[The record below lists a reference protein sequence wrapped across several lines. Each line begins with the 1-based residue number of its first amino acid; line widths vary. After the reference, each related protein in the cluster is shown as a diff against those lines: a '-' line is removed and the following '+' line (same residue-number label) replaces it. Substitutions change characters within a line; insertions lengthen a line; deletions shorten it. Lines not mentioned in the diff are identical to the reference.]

1 MKDIKRHFAVTFA
14 SQIITTLQ
22 GIVVMPLVIRTAGIT
37 VYGASVVWPN
47 ALASIFVCTYFGVGY
62 SYRRKLASA
71 DGVAERRTLF
81 EPQYTYQLTFL
92 ALICVLAS
100 AAALLFG
107 TRFSEGEISV
117 SIWVPIL
124 WLAVHFLFFQ
134 TQEYFRNTLRFDY
147 FNLINILSN
156 VLFVASVVAW
166 SFSGHPMTLTTLLL
180 LTAATKAVATLPWTA
195 MLVGEIG
202 VPRLR
207 LPWRTIIADAK
218 VGWPLFLDYFSI
230 TLLAFG
236 DRYLIT
242 IFLSIADAGR
252 YQPGYQLATLLMFI
266 PRCGDMLLTPILGRL
281 VDSGEQAG
289 AQRLSSDFLHFFLMI
304 AIPFA
309 VGAALA
315 GPSIVA
321 LLANNQTAEA
331 SRWVT
336 CLVVVGTA
344 LYGVSVLYYQGA
356 YVLGR
361 MRLVMIANLIGVSL
375 NIALNTVLLYL
386 FRNLTVAALAS
397 LLSYGATTL
406 YVVLALRQDWSFQL
420 DWGRIGKFVLAML
433 VMAGALLLAGLRPL
447 SVSTLSLWSLVGVI
461 GLGAALYFAVLA
473 LIGGLG
479 LQAIARIAANRSTVA
494 LSTEI
499 REETIA

>member
-1 MKDIKRHFAVTFA
+1 
-14 SQIITTLQ
+14 
-22 GIVVMPLVIRTAGIT
+22 MPLIIRSAGIA

-47 ALASIFVCTYFGVGY
+47 ALASIFVFTYFGVGY
-62 SYRRKLASA
+62 SYRRKLASV
-71 DGVAERRTLF
+71 DGATERRTLF
-81 EPQYTYQLTFL
+81 EPQFTYQLTFL
-92 ALICVLAS
+92 ALICALVS
-100 AAALLFG
+100 TTALLFG
-107 TRFSEGEISV
+107 TRFSEGNVSV

-156 VLFVASVVAW
+156 ILFVLSVAIW
-166 SFSGHPMTLTTLLL
+166 SFSGHRMTLTILLL
-180 LTAATKAVATLPWTA
+180 LTTAMKAVATLPWA
-195 MLVGEIG
+195 ALLVGEIG
-202 VPRLR
+202 IPRLR
-207 LPWRTIIADAK
+207 LPWRSILADAK

-242 IFLSIADAGR
+242 FFMSIADAGR
-252 YQPGYQLATLLMFI
+252 YQPGYQLAALLMFI
-266 PRCGDMLLTPILGRL
+266 PRCGDMLLPPILSRL
-281 VDSGEQAG
+281 VDSGERVG
-289 AQRLSSDFLHFFLMI
+289 AQLLASDFLHFFLMI

-321 LLANNQTAEA
+321 LLANRETAEA

-386 FRNLTVAALAS
+386 FHNLTVAALAS
-397 LLSYGATTL
+397 LLSYCATTL

-420 DWGRIGKFVLAML
+420 DWSRIGKFAFSTS
-433 VMAGALLLAGLRPL
+433 VMAAVLLAAGLQPL
-447 SVSTLSLWSLVGVI
+447 TVSSLSLWPL
-461 GLGAALYFAVLA
+461 LGIIILGGALYFGILGFTGA
-473 LIGGLG
+473 LKF
-479 LQAIARIAANRSTVA
+479 QALVRIATNRA
-494 LSTEI
+494 
-499 REETIA
+499 AGN